1 MRTGLLLMG
10 GGARAAYQI
19 GVLRALGEL
28 LGRPQANPFPII
40 CGTSAGA
47 INAAT
52 LATHAENFSAGVDE
66 LLDVWTNF
74 RAHQV
79 YRVDA
84 MGIAASGARWL
95 SALMFGWLVRQNPRA
110 LLDNTPLRELLSAR
124 VDLDRLQKAIDS
136 GALYALSVTAFGYTS
151 GESISFFQG
160 APEAESWARTQRAGA
175 RAQITID
182 HLLASSAIPFC
193 FPAVKIHREYFGDG
207 SLRQVAPV
215 SPAIHLGADRVLV
228 VGVANRSKQTRI
240 ASDGYPSPAQIGG
253 HIMSSIFLDSLEM
266 DIERMRRVNK
276 TVSMIPDGAL
286 RENNVQLRAIDIMV
300 IEPSERLDHIAA
312 RHVRALPRT
321 VRALLRGI
329 GALNKSGGALVS
341 YLLFEPAYT
350 RALIDL
356 GHKDALAVGAELR
369 RFVS

>member
-1 MRTGLLLMG
+1 MKTGLLLMG

-28 LGRPQANPFPII
+28 LGRPQVNPFPII

-52 LATHAENFSAGVDE
+52 LATHAENFSAGVAE

-110 LLDNTPLRELLSAR
+110 LLDNTPLRELLSTR

-175 RAQITID
+175 QAQITID

-228 VGVANRSKQTRI
+228 VGVANRSKQTRT

-276 TVSMIPDGAL
+276 TVSMIPDGVL

-321 VRALLRGI
+321 VRSLLRGI

-356 GHKDALAVGAELR
+356 GYKDALAVGEELR
-369 RFVS
+369 RFLS